1 MEAMEQER
9 RAALA
14 ALVERAAAALA
25 SASALVI
32 AAGAGMG
39 VDSGLPDFRGD
50 EGFWRAYPPFRAL
63 GLGFADL
70 ANPRWFASDPG
81 LAWGFYG
88 HRLALYRRTAPHAGF
103 EVLRRWAARAGRAFV
118 FTSNVDGQFQRAGF
132 DEAHIVECH
141 GSIHHVQCT
150 RECGMPLHGA
160 EGVSIDLDP
169 VTLRARRPWPACPR
183 CGGLLR
189 PAILMF
195 GDGAWDG
202 SRTEAQEERLAAW
215 LEDAKRARAARGAGV
230 SRGADGRGWVIVEC
244 GAGTHVPTVRGFSE
258 GLARA
263 YEATLVR
270 INVREPEVPPARR
283 GAPEHVGLA
292 LGAREALAAID
303 AGLERL
309 G

>member
-1 MEAMEQER
+1 MEAMDQEHR
-9 RAALA
+9 DGLVARAAS
-14 ALVERAAAALA
+14 ALA
-25 SASALVI
+25 SARALVI
-32 AAGAGMG
+32 TAGAGMG

-63 GLGFADL
+63 GLRFVDL

-88 HRLALYRRTAPHAGF
+88 HRLALYRGTTPHDGF
-103 EVLRRWAARAGRAFV
+103 DVLRRWAARVGRAFV

-132 DEAHIVECH
+132 DEASVVECH

-150 RECGMPLHGA
+150 RECGMPLHSA
-160 EGVSIDLDP
+160 EGLSIDLDP
-169 VTLRARRPWPACPR
+169 VTLRARPPWPACPR

-195 GDGAWDG
+195 GDGSWDG
-202 SRTEAQEERLAAW
+202 SRTEAQEARLAEW
-215 LEDAKRARAARGAGV
+215 LEEAKRAREAERSERGAPPE
-230 SRGADGRGWVIVEC
+230 WVIVEC

-270 INVREPEVPPARR
+270 INVREPEVPSARR
-283 GAPEHVGLA
+283 GRPPHVGLA
-292 LGAREALAAID
+292 LGAREALRAID
-303 AGLERL
+303 ARL
-309 G
+309 RAGEP